1 MRDNMW
7 RVNDATGALAPN
19 EPFAD
24 RAAAGRMLGRAVRDQ
39 LGAEAGEVVVLGL
52 PRGGVSVAAPV
63 ARALHAPLDVLV
75 VRKIGVPGQPELAM
89 GALARDSVV
98 RNTDVIEALRI
109 SDAAFDAAAAAE
121 RAVAE
126 ARELDYRGVHAHEA
140 LSGRVAVVADD
151 GLATGATARAAVQ
164 ALTQSPDDRP
174 ARVVLAVPVAPADT
188 LAALRPL
195 VDEIIC
201 LATPTPFHA
210 VGAWYRDF
218 AQVSD
223 AEVRR
228 LLRRGEVG

>member
-1 MRDNMW
+1 MI
-7 RVNDATGALAPN
+7 DATGAPEHAPN

-24 RAAAGRMLGRAVRDQ
+24 RAAAGRTLGQAVRHR
-39 LGAEAGEVVVLGL
+39 LGAGAGDPVVLGL

-63 ARALHAPLDVLV
+63 ARALDAPLDVLV

-98 RNTDVIEALRI
+98 RNSDVIAALRI
-109 SDAAFDAAAAAE
+109 SDAAFDAAAATE

-126 ARELDYRGVHAHEA
+126 ARERDYRGVHAHEP
-140 LSGRVAVVADD
+140 LSGRVAVVVDD
-151 GLATGATARAAVQ
+151 GLATGATARAAVL
-164 ALTQSPDDRP
+164 ALAQSLDDRP

-188 LAALRPL
+188 LAELRLL

-201 LATPTPFHA
+201 LATPSPFYA

-228 LLRRGEVG
+228 LLRRAEVG